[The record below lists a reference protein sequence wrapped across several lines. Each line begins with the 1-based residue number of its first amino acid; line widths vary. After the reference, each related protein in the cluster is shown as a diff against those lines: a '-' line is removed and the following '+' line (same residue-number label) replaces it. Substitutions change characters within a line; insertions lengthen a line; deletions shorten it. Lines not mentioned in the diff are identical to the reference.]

1 MLQVLLL
8 LLLLLTRPVLP
19 LLVVSWP
26 AGTGITRATA
36 GDTDVPSSFCFGGAA
51 LIAAPAATV
60 GAGIDADAGFGGAE
74 SPTASS
80 DTVIAA
86 APPPPPA
93 LPPPPDDAAA
103 PAAPA
108 PSLPATVTVLD
119 ASPRLEARKGCT
131 AAVADA
137 PPARVSCLRAITGVP
152 FGVTVGEST
161 KKQECA
167 PDAASVHPSCFLV
180 AAEETAVPRRIPAAA
195 SVGNDNG
202 TFAFAFAFALLAVVP
217 DVDASASIT
226 SICTPPGT
234 ANDFPRD
241 GLSGGA
247 VEDGAAIEEGG
258 AKDND
263 DVEVEVAEDKDA
275 DGV

>member
-19 LLVVSWP
+19 LLLVSWP
-26 AGTGITRATA
+26 AGTGDTRATA

-74 SPTASS
+74 LPTASS
-80 DTVIAA
+80 ETVMAA

-137 PPARVSCLRAITGVP
+137 RVSCLRAITGVP

-180 AAEETAVPRRIPAAA
+180 AAEETALPRRIPAAA

-202 TFAFAFAFALLAVVP
+202 TFAFAFAFALLVVVP

-263 DVEVEVAEDKDA
+263 DVEVEVAEDKGA